1 LKLNFASKDA
11 QDFAGFFQ
19 LQEGGLYGNVHIR
32 LLADSSA
39 TRESI
44 QAGLEWLERSSGN
57 RDVAM
62 IFMAGH
68 GVNDANGQFYFLPWS
83 ANPEQMKST
92 CISFYDFKSTVMALP
107 GKVLVFTD
115 ACHSGNLFGDLTRRS
130 ADTDKLAREL
140 AMGNGGA
147 VVFTS
152 SGRRQYS
159 LEDAAWGNGAFT
171 KALLEGLKGQ
181 ADLFQEDY
189 VSVKGLDVYLNRRV
203 RQLTNNWQTPH
214 TIIPES
220 ITDFPLA
227 VRK

>member
-1 LKLNFASKDA
+1 
-11 QDFAGFFQ
+11 
-19 LQEGGLYGNVHIR
+19 
-32 LLADSSA
+32 
-39 TRESI
+39 
-44 QAGLEWLERSSGN
+44 
-57 RDVAM
+57 
-62 IFMAGH
+62 
-68 GVNDANGQFYFLPWS
+68 
-83 ANPEQMKST
+83 
-92 CISFYDFKSTVMALP
+92 MALP

-181 ADLFQEDY
+181 ADLFQEEY